1 MRFKLYKSDPLIR
14 LYQIVFGEQDKN
26 QRFKDRPFFFRNLLL
41 MYDGLHKIGA
51 HDTYLFDDWG
61 YALELFP

>member
-1 MRFKLYKSDPLIR
+1 
-14 LYQIVFGEQDKN
+14 
-26 QRFKDRPFFFRNLLL
+26 

-61 YALELFP
+61 YALELFPWRRRKLRDSV